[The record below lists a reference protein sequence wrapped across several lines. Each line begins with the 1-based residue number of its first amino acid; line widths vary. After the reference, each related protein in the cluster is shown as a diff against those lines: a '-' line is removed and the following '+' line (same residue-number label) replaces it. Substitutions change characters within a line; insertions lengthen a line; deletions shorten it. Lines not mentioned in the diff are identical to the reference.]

1 MELDIYGKIER
12 FSDLGFGIDA
22 ANADKKALI
31 ESVIP
36 DDIKQKIAEI
46 EAEFDDKIE
55 QLTQERSD
63 LEEEIRKEV
72 LNNGRSIK
80 GTFHSFSFT
89 KGRTSWDTKMLNGLA
104 ETHPEL
110 NAARKVG
117 EPSVS
122 IRKA

>member
-12 FSDLGFGIDA
+12 FSDLGFGIDSK
-22 ANADKKALI
+22 NAEKKALI

-36 DDIKQKIAEI
+36 DEIKQKIAEI

-55 QLTQERSD
+55 QLTQERAD
-63 LEEEIRKEV
+63 LEEEIRQEV
-72 LNNGRSIK
+72 LNNSRSIK

-104 ETHPEL
+104 ETNPEL